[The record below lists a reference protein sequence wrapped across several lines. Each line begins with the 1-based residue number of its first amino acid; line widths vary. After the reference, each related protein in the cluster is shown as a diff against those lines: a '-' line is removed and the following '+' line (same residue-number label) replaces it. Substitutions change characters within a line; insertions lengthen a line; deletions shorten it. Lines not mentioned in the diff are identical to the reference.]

1 MWIAIFSHSGSEL
14 ASIVEVLGKKPDYII
29 TNNHDISKI
38 DYRIEELNPTFMK
51 ANEIHDYL
59 EEINDQNP
67 LVTLHGYNRIIP
79 LDSLCDKMY
88 NVHPGDTIKYPELR
102 GKDPQKKALELGLN
116 STGVI
121 IHQVDEGVDTGETQM
136 VGTHPIREGIT
147 EKELIDELRV
157 VAISLWCAFLVGKV

>member
-1 MWIAIFSHSGSEL
+1 MWVAIFSHSGSEL
-14 ASIVEVLGKKPDYII
+14 ASVIETIGKEPDYIV
-29 TNNHDISKI
+29 TNQFDSNKI
-38 DYRIEELNPTFMK
+38 DKRLRKKIEYMEAK
-51 ANEIHDYL
+51 DIHDWL
-59 EEINDQNP
+59 TALADDNP
-67 LVTLHGYNRIIP
+67 VVTLHGYNRIIP
-79 LDSLCDKMY
+79 ERALTEKMY

-157 VAISLWCAFLVGKV
+157 VAIGLWCAFLVGKV